1 MRSCV
6 TASGRS
12 TLSIVTDDGRAQWL
26 PISRGYGQGIQY
38 STALADSVMAQTVA
52 GALEILDSLDLPDRE
67 RIIITS
73 VADNIS
79 TVCPIRHVAAVN
91 DALVRSAEKQC
102 VHLDD
107 QRIDLQGSTVELDAA
122 QAVITATDPR
132 FGDWISRPDL
142 TLDLNDVYVL
152 FGVPIYGEKVRKNA
166 SHTKLESS
174 SWSTSKLHML
184 RPHWSSVTPPCC
196 PPFSRAMLHLAIV
209 GIGLSP
215 GRHSNSHPTTP
226 AALITS
232 SNAPA

>member
-26 PISRGYGQGIQY
+26 PISRGHGQGIQH

-107 QRIDLQGSTVELDAA
+107 QRIDLQGSTVERNAA
-122 QAVITATDPR
+122 QAAITATDPR

-152 FGVPIYGEKVRKNA
+152 FGVPIYGGKEERIA
-166 SHTKLESS
+166 
-174 SWSTSKLHML
+174 
-184 RPHWSSVTPPCC
+184 
-196 PPFSRAMLHLAIV
+196 
-209 GIGLSP
+209 
-215 GRHSNSHPTTP
+215 
-226 AALITS
+226 
-232 SNAPA
+232 